1 MIKFINHITGGEM
14 MVADEMADLYKAA
27 GHIPAAE
34 LEVSGD
40 DPEATPEEKPTRRR
54 GRPAKR
60 RK

>member
-1 MIKFINHITGGEM
+1 M

-27 GHIPAAE
+27 GHIPAAD
-34 LEVSGD
+34 LDVSGD
-40 DPEATPEEKPTRRR
+40 DLEETPEEKPTRRR

>member
-34 LEVSGD
+34 LDVSD
-40 DPEATPEEKPTRRR
+40 DPEATPEEKPARRR

>member
-1 MIKFINHITGGEM
+1 M

-34 LEVSGD
+34 LDVSGD
-40 DPEATPEEKPTRRR
+40 DPEATPEEKPARRR

>member
-1 MIKFINHITGGEM
+1 MIKFINKITGGVM
-14 MVADEMADLYKAA
+14 MVADENAEMYKAA
-27 GHIPAAE
+27 GHTPAAE
-34 LEVSGD
+34 LDVSGD